1 MKYFRLVG
9 TTDDEYTILE
19 ADDEYKFG
27 ELYYHYI
34 HEEDIEIYTTL
45 DDNDERIEFIIGARN
60 FEGVEDV
67 MASKK
72 SYFPVIWSDEDNSY
86 IYITGHKKEPSE

>member
-45 DDNDERIEFIIGARN
+45 DDNDERIEFIIGA
-60 FEGVEDV
+60 GG
-67 MASKK
+67 
-72 SYFPVIWSDEDNSY
+72 DN
-86 IYITGHKKEPSE
+86 IEPTIRKMELDGMQFHEILKALKM